1 MEHGIIAW
9 LVIGAIA
16 GFLAGKVVEGGG
28 FGLVVDIVVGIV
40 GAVIGGYLVG
50 AMGYA
55 ADGGLI
61 VSIIVAFIGAVV
73 LLLVLRLIKRAI

>member
-9 LVIGAIA
+9 LLIGAIA
-16 GFLAGKVVEGGG
+16 GFLAGKIVEGSG
-28 FGLVVDIVVGIV
+28 FGLVVDIIVGIV

-61 VSIIVAFIGAVV
+61 ASIFVAFIGAVV
-73 LLLVLRLIKRAI
+73 LLLVLRLIKRVL

>member
-16 GFLAGKVVEGGG
+16 GFLAGKVVEGSG
-28 FGLVVDIVVGIV
+28 FGLLVDVIVGIV
-40 GAVIGGYLVG
+40 GAVIGGYLVA

-55 ADGGLI
+55 AGSGLI
-61 VSIIVAFIGAVV
+61 ASIVVAFIGAVV
-73 LLLVLRLIKRAI
+73 LLLVLRLIKRAV